1 MGVFL
6 RMFARRGTRGHMED
20 GENRPGLAGKPP
32 LDPERES
39 PGGLSPALVFSHI
52 RPWLDYLLAVRG
64 LSLATVTAY
73 DEDMRDFCSF
83 VQELACPSEN
93 HTNRPDM
100 AGTGTETLPAAM
112 NVGEET
118 ILLYLSWGYS
128 RGLEARTQARRLAAL
143 RSFFGYLVEQG
154 LAGENPTEKNRN
166 PKLPRHLPTFLSVS
180 EVQAMLAFPDTSGP
194 RGRRDACMLEL
205 LYAAGLR
212 VSELVELT
220 LHACDLQTGM
230 LRIFGKGAKE
240 RLVPIHG
247 RAQGVLLDYLEHT
260 RPLFAPQTPHVF
272 VNRFGKELTRQYVFT
287 LVRDCARACGITRP
301 VSPHTL
307 RHSFAT
313 HLLEGGADLRSVQT
327 LLGHADIAATEI
339 YTHVQTSR
347 LMGLHRLYHPRTR
360 T

>member
-1 MGVFL
+1 
-6 RMFARRGTRGHMED
+6 MED
-20 GENRPGLAGKPP
+20 GRNRPGLAGKPS

-180 EVQAMLAFPDTSGP
+180 EV
-194 RGRRDACMLEL
+194 
-205 LYAAGLR
+205 
-212 VSELVELT
+212 
-220 LHACDLQTGM
+220 
-230 LRIFGKGAKE
+230 
-240 RLVPIHG
+240 
-247 RAQGVLLDYLEHT
+247 
-260 RPLFAPQTPHVF
+260 
-272 VNRFGKELTRQYVFT
+272 
-287 LVRDCARACGITRP
+287 
-301 VSPHTL
+301 
-307 RHSFAT
+307 
-313 HLLEGGADLRSVQT
+313 
-327 LLGHADIAATEI
+327 
-339 YTHVQTSR
+339 
-347 LMGLHRLYHPRTR
+347 
-360 T
+360 